1 MANWLTLS
9 DGKKYRAVDG
19 DTLAD
24 EAGNRFRIGGIDTFE
39 VDKGTDE
46 GKGGS
51 NSGEAQRQN
60 LESMIQ
66 NRQYS
71 NINFSGESDSRRDD
85 GKSREIISL
94 DNNKG
99 NDLVNTM
106 YYQGLAPLRGSNL
119 TREGQESYEQG
130 LLNRIMNKNSD
141 KKDPYYDSLRENLEI
156 ASLGDSKFIKE
167 PAINE
172 AYFAAAPDRYKGTM
186 LRHGDRDIYN
196 QANNSFVSG
205 LSGGLDGMQAGFYG
219 VLDMTGHKVGNDD
232 MRAIGEAGVMHNQ
245 AQQNDLPYW
254 VQDVKEIDSAKKAFQ
269 WAGGALG
276 GSLPYFGLMA
286 TGMIPGVRM
295 VTRPAMTLMYAGQT
309 WNDMEGDPDKKSM
322 TVALG
327 AGYLQAWFEALGG
340 RVVFGATSSPRM
352 LSSKKGIRKA
362 IEKLSKQQRNPTT
375 GKFVKKSISNQQ
387 AKDLLYRAK
396 EYELVQVLKTFNENK
411 AVWAAYTSI
420 VRDKALSG
428 MVGEGLTEGAQ
439 ESTQMIGA
447 WLGSEE
453 GKKQFDLKEFGDR
466 ILNATAAG
474 ALLGTGIRGGGAV
487 LTTPNPYDVGVRQV
501 AHDKLKNIY
510 GKYTVT
516 DPESRE
522 SVMYRASTKYVGNK
536 DNNPYVPQE
545 QTFIKLKVDGK
556 EIDVEV
562 VGMTDEKGQPITV
575 INPKTGRPILY
586 KSYLK
591 KIKNQ
596 TETKEN
602 QTETKEDPNKKYKT
616 VYDVAGGKHRVEVTK
631 VDKNNKDNYKIID
644 PNTGKEIIGGSEFAT
659 DNPLSK
665 NYLMRSML
673 DSNDKRI
680 KIKDLSDEQLLDYHK
695 DYPRLSKAQQ
705 GKNGAMALAD
715 TKRNLVA
722 VQEELKRRGL
732 DESFEDIIINAGKK
746 GLDEDDA
753 QQERKETV
761 ENAEQKERKKD
772 FDSAEKLQRKHQNIY
787 LKKKKQHDKNIE
799 NTQEE
804 NIHLQSLEGIWRF
817 SYYKAL
823 QAKLIYLAY
832 LGEDTTA
839 DNVKESGSA
848 LREQE
853 KNYDSLVAL
862 PNNPLKFR
870 INEDLGKKPTNKVTP
885 EVYALYRKV
894 EFEGQADG
902 LKLGFNQ
909 LQALTEQNYKN
920 NNSDTSVEQEEEI
933 EIEETGA
940 EQFSPKKNSD
950 ATKGWVQS
958 YKDAQKAKS
967 GFTRAWEYA
976 SEFRWL
982 STGHQ
987 VLVDEFIREEGADAY
1002 QAMVT
1007 LRAELETSGFTN
1019 RTTTHGK
1026 TFVQNR
1032 RDIEGGF
1039 HAALDSILENFMK
1052 TIPGLKPNRKKH
1064 RAIAYELL
1072 VNNLDS
1078 RGFGPWQKIVS
1089 ESGSSKQVIPPKY
1102 RDVKGIEEAYDIAL
1116 SAIIAYEAVKET
1128 TIKRVNSNYSAP
1140 AFHTLTQRKISKN
1153 KVIEGKEKFIKLLM
1167 QGNAVYLNSN
1177 VPSGA
1182 NKALLDSV
1190 KMTRAQAEREYD
1202 ALSGAPSGYDYQ
1214 DWADTELL
1222 TKKPIGLKRRIS
1234 FDNPVFKPFLETNS
1248 YTTAK
1253 HRATEIAHY
1262 VSDMEAFGFGGQ
1274 ALHSRIQ
1281 AIYYELQDYYITKGN
1296 TKEQAKVL
1304 ADRWMPRISDRIFNQ
1319 YLAHRGEY
1327 FKLKDKGLRHL
1338 ASNIGSMLSLAFM
1351 GLATFASFAEGGLV
1365 FRNIT
1370 GLNSEDERKFS
1381 LATAKMALY
1390 TKQAAIAHM
1399 KKFVNLEGD
1408 WANTDYR
1415 QKMFDLQVKRGLTT
1429 HDMGAGHVIDA
1440 SYDDDQQNYLQREIM
1455 PRYYNIIGLTPLTTW
1470 MRILRDTA
1478 SIEEIGAYMQ
1488 DAMPAFQVRK
1498 KLMTK
1503 GVPEEGIGPMDTEE
1517 AAEFHSGSDMTQKEA
1532 RAWMAMTQLG
1542 GNPVEV
1548 LGLYDK
1554 LQSVYVDQYYEPAL
1568 NQVSGRMRKKARK
1581 AFGDTTLNPKTGEP
1595 FKFQMSDPRF
1605 HEWLEQQML
1614 NDFSSLTREVP
1625 PTREEKELDVIVK
1638 QFMRHLDIMRNNF
1651 VDASLV
1657 NPDPGKRPPVYSD
1670 GRMRLLFLFQGYLA
1684 TFSAQI
1690 ARPILRDLAGKGA
1703 PKDQVNAASVTL
1715 TMMALAFLGL
1725 AFKDEIKYG
1734 DRPAWLSDAQYIQ
1747 RGIQGSGIMGQTER
1761 VFNLMFPL
1769 YTSEADTIADK
1780 AFAEVGALA
1789 GATESLF
1796 RGTSHLMD
1804 GDEELAYNQLL
1815 KLAPGGVLTR
1825 GRQNVSS
1832 FIAGED

>member
-1 MANWLTLS
+1 M
-9 DGKKYRAVDG
+9 
-19 DTLAD
+19 
-24 EAGNRFRIGGIDTFE
+24 
-39 VDKGTDE
+39 
-46 GKGGS
+46 
-51 NSGEAQRQN
+51 
-60 LESMIQ
+60 
-66 NRQYS
+66 
-71 NINFSGESDSRRDD
+71 
-85 GKSREIISL
+85 L
-94 DNNKG
+94 D
-99 NDLVNTM
+99 
-106 YYQGLAPLRGSNL
+106 
-119 TREGQESYEQG
+119 
-130 LLNRIMNKNSD
+130 
-141 KKDPYYDSLRENLEI
+141 
-156 ASLGDSKFIKE
+156 FIK
-167 PAINE
+167 
-172 AYFAAAPDRYKGTM
+172 
-186 LRHGDRDIYN
+186 
-196 QANNSFVSG
+196 VSKEK
-205 LSGGLDGMQAGFYG
+205 MIKQ
-219 VLDMTGHKVGNDD
+219 KK
-232 MRAIGEAGVMHNQ
+232 AGVKGRMAYY
-245 AQQNDLPYW
+245 AQ
-254 VQDVKEIDSAKKAFQ
+254 
-269 WAGGALG
+269 
-276 GSLPYFGLMA
+276 
-286 TGMIPGVRM
+286 
-295 VTRPAMTLMYAGQT
+295 
-309 WNDMEGDPDKKSM
+309 
-322 TVALG
+322 
-327 AGYLQAWFEALGG
+327 G
-340 RVVFGATSSPRM
+340 R
-352 LSSKKGIRKA
+352 
-362 IEKLSKQQRNPTT
+362 
-375 GKFVKKSISNQQ
+375 
-387 AKDLLYRAK
+387 
-396 EYELVQVLKTFNENK
+396 
-411 AVWAAYTSI
+411 
-420 VRDKALSG
+420 
-428 MVGEGLTEGAQ
+428 
-439 ESTQMIGA
+439 
-447 WLGSEE
+447 
-453 GKKQFDLKEFGDR
+453 DLK
-466 ILNATAAG
+466 AAEE
-474 ALLGTGIRGGGAV
+474 
-487 LTTPNPYDVGVRQV
+487 
-501 AHDKLKNIY
+501 
-510 GKYTVT
+510 
-516 DPESRE
+516 ESR
-522 SVMYRASTKYVGNK
+522 
-536 DNNPYVPQE
+536 
-545 QTFIKLKVDGK
+545 
-556 EIDVEV
+556 
-562 VGMTDEKGQPITV
+562 
-575 INPKTGRPILY
+575 
-586 KSYLK
+586 
-591 KIKNQ
+591 
-596 TETKEN
+596 
-602 QTETKEDPNKKYKT
+602 
-616 VYDVAGGKHRVEVTK
+616 
-631 VDKNNKDNYKIID
+631 
-644 PNTGKEIIGGSEFAT
+644 
-659 DNPLSK
+659 
-665 NYLMRSML
+665 
-673 DSNDKRI
+673 
-680 KIKDLSDEQLLDYHK
+680 
-695 DYPRLSKAQQ
+695 
-705 GKNGAMALAD
+705 
-715 TKRNLVA
+715 
-722 VQEELKRRGL
+722 RRGL
-732 DESFEDIIINAGKK
+732 DEAFEDIIINAAKK

-753 QQERKETV
+753 Q
-761 ENAEQKERKKD
+761 KERKKA
-772 FDSAEKLQRKHQNIY
+772 FDSAEKTQRKNRTIY
-787 LKKKKQHDKNIE
+787 LKAKKQHDE
-799 NTQEE
+799 REYNTQEQD
-804 NIHLQSLEGIWRF
+804 IHLKSLQGIWQF
-817 SYYKAL
+817 SFHNAL
-823 QAKLIYLAY
+823 AAKLKYLAY
-832 LGEDTTA
+832 RGENTTEA
-839 DNVKESGSA
+839 DVNQSSLT
-848 LREQE
+848 LREIE
-853 KNYDSLVAL
+853 KNWDSLIEL
-862 PNNPLKFR
+862 PNNPLGLQ
-870 INEDLGKKPTNKVTP
+870 INKDLT
-885 EVYALYRKV
+885 ALDPKRPLNAKTSKV
-894 EFEGQADG
+894 EYAFFKGVLFNGQADNI
-902 LKLGFNQ
+902 KPGFNQ
-909 LQALTEQNYKN
+909 LQALTEHNYEK

-933 EIEETGA
+933 EEIEETGA

-950 ATKGWVQS
+950 ATKGWVQL

-1102 RDVKGIEEAYDIAL
+1102 RDVKGIEEAYDTAL

-1128 TIKRVNSNYSAP
+1128 TIKRVNLNYSAP

-1167 QGNAVYLNSN
+1167 AGNAVYLNSN

-1182 NKALLDSV
+1182 NKLILDSV

-1248 YTTAK
+1248 YVTAK

-1498 KLMTK
+1498 KLMAR
-1503 GVPEEGIGPMDTEE
+1503 GVPEEGIGPMDREE
-1517 AAEFHSGSDMTQKEA
+1517 AAEFHSGSDMTQQEA

-1542 GNPVEV
+1542 GSPMEV

-1554 LQSVYVDQYYEPAL
+1554 LQSVYVNQYYEPAL
-1568 NQVSGRMRKKARK
+1568 NQVSGPLRRKARK
-1581 AFGDTTLNPKTGEP
+1581 VFGDTTLNPKTGEP
-1595 FKFQMSDPRF
+1595 FKFQMSDPQF
-1605 HEWLEQQML
+1605 HEWLEKQML
-1614 NDFSSLTREVP
+1614 KDYSSVTDLEVQ
-1625 PTREEKELDVIVK
+1625 PTIAELELDAIVK

-1832 FIAGED
+1832 FIAGEE